1 MRAATYIIIIGII
14 VSLLEIYLFS
24 SNELHS
30 TLAVVLFL
38 GSIVTIPLALYFKK
52 RSFITLITTYAQLT
66 TVCTVFWVFSVGHF
80 YSYMAA
86 IGMSAASNCIFHTV
100 VRYLFSFVLVF
111 VNIFSSQDTGI
122 FEVVY
127 SELTTFELPRT
138 PLIIFVAEF
147 RVLVMLCDMLTWVG
161 YMQIKISGGVG
172 GKQDAQ

>member
-1 MRAATYIIIIGII
+1 
-14 VSLLEIYLFS
+14 
-24 SNELHS
+24 
-30 TLAVVLFL
+30 
-38 GSIVTIPLALYFKK
+38 
-52 RSFITLITTYAQLT
+52 
-66 TVCTVFWVFSVGHF
+66 
-80 YSYMAA
+80 MAA
-86 IGMSAASNCIFHTV
+86 IGMSAASNCILHTV

-111 VNIFSSQDTGI
+111 VNIFSPQDTGI